1 MALEKEGGS
10 WTKEKQ
16 KAYLKGYRIKNREK
30 LNSLN
35 RESRYRRKKPKKCR
49 YCDNDFVS
57 TISHFFYCSDT
68 CRNAS
73 RKAQNKEFGKS
84 PNRLAYLQVWNKS
97 PKRLAYRKEYDS
109 KRIKYKKCKY
119 CHADFVTSKKLF
131 YFCKEDCAIAYTKL
145 YDQEY
150 QKSPERKMWLKDYM
164 SRPDVHERYM
174 ALSRGYRKTE
184 HGRAKA
190 RYYGGTRRVRVLET
204 VAGYTRKEFLDKIK
218 ATNGFCSGCNHPFSK
233 DFRSKHEL
241 TLDHEPP
248 VSKAPKGF
256 VYTIDMISPLCR
268 SCNSKKGNRGF
279 SKV

>member
-84 PNRLAYLQVWNKS
+84 PNRLAYLQVWK
-97 PKRLAYRKEYDS
+97 
-109 KRIKYKKCKY
+109 
-119 CHADFVTSKKLF
+119 
-131 YFCKEDCAIAYTKL
+131 
-145 YDQEY
+145 
-150 QKSPERKMWLKDYM
+150 KSPERKMWLKDYM